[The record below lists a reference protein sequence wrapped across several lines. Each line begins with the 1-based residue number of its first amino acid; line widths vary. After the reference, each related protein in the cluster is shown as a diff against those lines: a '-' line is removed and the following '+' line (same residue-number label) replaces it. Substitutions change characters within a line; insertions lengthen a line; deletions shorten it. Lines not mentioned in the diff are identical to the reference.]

1 MLSVYDF
8 ATTMDVTD
16 RWERSSKQTWDLT
29 KPLPL
34 HDDSTSIISLLG
46 SKPDVHYIYVC
57 IKVSHQQVFQ
67 THLNLCPE
75 LFISPVPH

>member
-8 ATTMDVTD
+8 ATTMDIAD

-46 SKPDVHYIYVC
+46 PKPDVHYIYVC
-57 IKVSHQQVFQ
+57 IKVSHACK
-67 THLNLCPE
+67 TCLNLFPE
-75 LFISPVPH
+75 FFMLPVTH